1 MLSKENFRKVCLNS
15 FKQEPKHNRLYRTK
29 KINQQ
34 LFKALKKVKHKKRIL
49 FYYPLGFEA
58 DIVQTLKNCR
68 KKYEIVIPFM
78 QGKSF
83 KMVPFRF
90 PLKQKKFGIFEA
102 GDSHKVIKNV
112 DVAIVP
118 VIGVDG
124 NFQRIGFGKGM
135 YDRFFCNTCSKTIHY
150 FYPTK
155 TMLYKKKY
163 ICDSYDISCDILL
176 TPTKKIDRKNRC

>member
-102 GDSHKVIKNV
+102 GDSHRVIKNV

-135 YDRFFCNTCSKTIHY
+135 YDRFFATLAQKPYTI
-150 FYPTK
+150 FIQPKLCFTK
-155 TMLYKKKY
+155 KH